1 MKSEEVVLRYIRESV
16 SHNEGKPVNILRDTI
31 IDGVADD
38 LVDRTMNRLQAQGRI
53 QIWKRHEYRD
63 GGNRVLSFYG
73 VDLVGG

>member
-1 MKSEEVVLRYIRESV
+1 MNSEEIVLKYIQESV

-38 LVDRTMNRLQAQGRI
+38 LVDRTINRLEAQGRI

-63 GGNRVLSFYG
+63 GGNRVMSYYR
-73 VDLVGG
+73 VDLVGE